1 MTYSGSVGIPKTSL
15 MPYRYRVLSILFLL
29 STITFLD
36 RVCMNVVSKYVKAD
50 LGLNNEQFGWI
61 LGAFSLA
68 YALFEIPTGAMGDRS
83 GPRRVLTRVVVWW
96 SAFTALTG
104 TATNFLYL
112 LVVRFLFGVGEAG
125 AYPNASIVIAR
136 WFPAVEVG
144 RAQSVI
150 WAAGRIGGALTPL
163 LVIPLVHWAGWRWAF
178 AVLGAVG
185 VLWAVGWYLWSRDE
199 PRNKA
204 GVSPAEVAM
213 IEESRVIKPND
224 HQIPWR
230 TIIRDP
236 NLWALMLMCHLFFY
250 GSYFFTNWSSV
261 YFQEGRG
268 MSEEQTKNFISLSYF
283 LGAIGCVVG
292 GLLSD
297 FLTKRYGLK
306 IGRRVVGVGGLGSSA
321 LVFALAGLT
330 TDNQT
335 AGYLLATCV
344 LLKDLA
350 LPVAF
355 AVCVDIGQRNSGSV
369 TGSMNFAG
377 QLGGFFI
384 TIIFGTIVERTNN
397 FNLPLFLIAGCLTVS
412 ALLWLKIDPTKKMV
426 GARI

>member
-1 MTYSGSVGIPKTSL
+1 
-15 MPYRYRVLSILFLL
+15 MPYRYRVLSVLFLL

-96 SAFTALTG
+96 SAFTAMTG

-150 WAAGRIGGALTPL
+150 RAAGRIGGALTPL

-185 VLWAVGWYLWSRDE
+185 VLWAVGWYLWDRDE
-199 PRNKA
+199 PRN
-204 GVSPAEVAM
+204 
-213 IEESRVIKPND
+213 
-224 HQIPWR
+224 
-230 TIIRDP
+230 
-236 NLWALMLMCHLFFY
+236 
-250 GSYFFTNWSSV
+250 
-261 YFQEGRG
+261 
-268 MSEEQTKNFISLSYF
+268 
-283 LGAIGCVVG
+283 
-292 GLLSD
+292 
-297 FLTKRYGLK
+297 
-306 IGRRVVGVGGLGSSA
+306 
-321 LVFALAGLT
+321 
-330 TDNQT
+330 
-335 AGYLLATCV
+335 
-344 LLKDLA
+344 
-350 LPVAF
+350 
-355 AVCVDIGQRNSGSV
+355 
-369 TGSMNFAG
+369 
-377 QLGGFFI
+377 
-384 TIIFGTIVERTNN
+384 
-397 FNLPLFLIAGCLTVS
+397 
-412 ALLWLKIDPTKKMV
+412 
-426 GARI
+426 

>member
-1 MTYSGSVGIPKTSL
+1 MTLYAIFLLKPTSL
-15 MPYRYRVLSILFLL
+15 MPYRYRVLSVLFLL

-96 SAFTALTG
+96 SAFTAMTG

-185 VLWAVGWYLWSRDE
+185 VLWAIGWYLWYRDE

-306 IGRRVVGVGGLGSSA
+306 IGRRAVGVGGLGSSA